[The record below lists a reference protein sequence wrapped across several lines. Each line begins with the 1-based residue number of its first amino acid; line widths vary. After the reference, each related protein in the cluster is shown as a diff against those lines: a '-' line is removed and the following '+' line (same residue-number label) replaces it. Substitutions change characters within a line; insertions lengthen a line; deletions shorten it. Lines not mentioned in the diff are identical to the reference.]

1 MHLTPLAATR
11 TLVRAYRFW
20 TRDVP
25 ATRRDADLAASR
37 VVAEQDLDIC
47 ERVQR
52 GYTAG
57 VDTNGRL
64 SPVHENGVYH
74 VHQLLRAALVAHAPR

>member
-1 MHLTPLAATR
+1 M
-11 TLVRAYRFW
+11 
-20 TRDVP
+20 P

-57 VDTNGRL
+57 IDTNGRL